1 MMKDKKDIGSRLRE
15 IAKTFSDDAYYKE
28 DCSNNF
34 LGDSSGAVL
43 FLLHYAKLYGDETV
57 LPKAADL
64 FAKIA
69 YAYNSGYAYPP
80 SLAKFLFMAS
90 HAKGLGQIEVDE
102 YPEED
107 LKLLQSYL
115 RRTASNFYRDKNFDI
130 LHGGLG
136 NGIFLFKSGDVLGVK
151 EMVDGIKSLAE
162 SDKNGLKWYSLSD
175 YKKNRWTYN
184 LGFAHGMS
192 SIVVMLSKAYLM
204 GVERERCAELIEGA
218 VNYILAQKLPKGNHA
233 SVFGNY
239 ALESMEQLHSS
250 RLAWCYGDLGIAVA
264 LWRASQALG
273 RKDWEGEAKALLRHA
288 SNRRDLKGNGVTDAC
303 FCHGTSG
310 IAHIFNRMWR
320 ETGMPECKDA
330 AAYWI
335 GQTLKMAKFEDG
347 LAGYKTRQGAE
358 RGFRNEYGLL
368 EGIAGIGLVLLAHLS
383 DEDPAWDECLLLS

>member
-1 MMKDKKDIGSRLRE
+1 MMKDEKDIGSRLRE
-15 IAKTFSDDAYYKE
+15 IAKTFSDDAYKE

-43 FLLHYAKLYGDETV
+43 FLLHYARQHGDETV

-64 FAKIA
+64 FAKVA
-69 YAYNSGYAYPP
+69 HAYNSGYAYPP

-90 HAKGLGQIEVDE
+90 HAKELGQIEVDE

-115 RRTASNFYRDKNFDI
+115 RRTASMFYKDRNFDI

-136 NGIFLFKSGDVLGVK
+136 NGIFLFKSRDLPGIR
-151 EMVDGIKSLAE
+151 EMVEGVGSLAE
-162 SDKNGLKWYSLSD
+162 EDKRGLKWYSLTG
-175 YKKNRWTYN
+175 YKENKWTYN
-184 LGFAHGMS
+184 LGFAHGMP
-192 SIVVMLSKAYLM
+192 SIVAMLSKVYLM
-204 GVERERCAELIEGA
+204 GVECERCAELIEGA
-218 VNYILAQKLPKGNHA
+218 VNYILAQKLPKGNHT

-239 ALESMEQLHSS
+239 ALESLEQPHSS

-273 RKDWEGEAKALLRHA
+273 RKDWESEAKALLRHA
-288 SNRRDLKGNGVTDAC
+288 SIRRDLKENGVMDAC

-320 ETGMPECKDA
+320 ETGMPECRDA

-347 LAGYKTRQGAE
+347 LAGYKTWQGAE

-368 EGIAGIGLVLLAHLS
+368 EGIAGIGLVLLAYLS
-383 DEDPAWDECLLLS
+383 DEEPTWDECLLLS